1 MNNASNVRTMQRRP
15 MPRKFQW
22 SDLVA
27 VTEALDM
34 SPRGHSADTE
44 PAADRDHAIVVLLG
58 GCATHES

>member
-1 MNNASNVRTMQRRP
+1 MQRRP